1 MIWHKVLIV
10 LKYIHN
16 LRFLN
21 SQCRNLYLMLKKIGW
36 WFDLTTTLQAS
47 GRLIRNRGGHCVT
60 TLKVWTLIPISA
72 GGGDTVVVG
81 IGFCHAV
88 DHGTG
93 ENLHKI
99 SICYLSSSTY
109 LELTVEVV
117 VAGYQVAQAD
127 SDERYSQSMNL
138 KTGFWTGVVL
148 CLFSIEVFFKSAH
161 SFSSGLFF

>member
-1 MIWHKVLIV
+1 M
-10 LKYIHN
+10 
-16 LRFLN
+16 
-21 SQCRNLYLMLKKIGW
+21 
-36 WFDLTTTLQAS
+36 
-47 GRLIRNRGGHCVT
+47 
-60 TLKVWTLIPISA
+60 
-72 GGGDTVVVG
+72 VG

-88 DHGTG
+88 DHGTE

-138 KTGFWTGVVL
+138 KTGF
-148 CLFSIEVFFKSAH
+148 
-161 SFSSGLFF
+161 

>member
-1 MIWHKVLIV
+1 MLVIRPD
-10 LKYIHN
+10 HN
-16 LRFLN
+16 PP
-21 SQCRNLYLMLKKIGW
+21 
-36 WFDLTTTLQAS
+36 
-47 GRLIRNRGGHCVT
+47 RLIRNRGGHCVT

-88 DHGTG
+88 DHGTE

-99 SICYLSSSTY
+99 CICYLSSNTY

-148 CLFSIEVFFKSAH
+148 PVFYWGFPQVCTLLQFRPLLLMRLVLLKGMNSKKAVGSIT
-161 SFSSGLFF
+161 